1 MKSPKQSSRLFW
13 MVRLLAGVGLL
24 AIVTVIG
31 LVGYEMSSTQSQ
43 RKELQAAQARHYQ
56 ASEEILRRSS
66 AARGEIVGVL
76 NDPVWKG
83 PTGAVENLATIL
95 HHLRRPTKGLFAP
108 DAQKQFGDLED
119 ALIELKRQSLAW
131 RASYKLLSENVRDQ
145 QSVARVRQK
154 LAALQSDP
162 GIAKLDQKTGTLK
175 QDLAELA
182 GLIERL
188 NGEDQPDRLEQ
199 LATNEVKPAL
209 RGFERDFLKLARTD
223 AVSSKQKP
231 PELEGLVERLFGT
244 DGAGGLYGARQNF
257 LFLQSEREKLNAQ
270 RFALGREIDS
280 AVAAYLQAVNGQS
293 QELAG
298 KVERRLD
305 ASWRR
310 MVGAGLCFAAAF
322 VWLGWLISRAIRAQV
337 GLIEK
342 GQHDLEKL
350 QRDHECVLTAVG
362 EGIHW
367 INCDGEIIFENPVAR
382 RLLGWE
388 HSELQGKSAHGLIQH
403 TRADG
408 SPYPESESPIQQT
421 LQHGLSQRVEDEVFW
436 RKDGTSFP
444 VRYTATPTHDEDGQ
458 MIGAVVVF
466 ADRTEQM
473 RAEAERQI
481 ISDILQGVTT
491 TNNLKELLE
500 LAWRSIS
507 RLISAENFFV
517 ALHDPATDL
526 LHFGFWV
533 DQVDPIPAPQP
544 VGNGLSGSSYV
555 LRTGKPLLLT
565 EETKQRLY
573 DSGEL
578 ELIGSDSPSW
588 LGVPLRTPTR
598 SIGVL
603 VVQHYKKAEVYS
615 LRDQEVLLSVANQ
628 IAVAIERKQAEEKLR
643 ESEARLAEAQE
654 VARVGS
660 WEWDVS
666 DAKLSWSDEQFRLFG
681 FSPGEFE
688 PGREHYLAC
697 AHYDRDRAAKNTDP
711 SLGIG
716 DADGS
721 DSRIS
726 WPDGQVRIL
735 HNRENILRD
744 QNGRVIRVFGTSQD
758 VTELRQKESELL
770 QAKIAAEAATQ
781 AKSEFLANM
790 SHEIRT
796 PMNGVIGMTG
806 LLLETE
812 LNAEQC
818 SFATTI
824 QTSADS
830 LLTIID
836 DILDFSKIEAGKLTF
851 EEVDF
856 DLHEAVHG
864 SLEMLAQRAES
875 KGLELACLLESDVPV
890 YLRGDPGR
898 VRQVLINFVG
908 NAIKFTERGEV
919 VVRVTLASETEEEAL
934 LRFEVQ
940 DTGIGISAETQR
952 RLFQPFS
959 QADGSTT
966 RKYGG
971 TGLGLVISKQ
981 LIERMS
987 GLVGVESVE
996 GEGSTFWFTARL
1008 AKQPPG
1014 NHQLLQIAE
1023 ELANL
1028 HVLIV
1033 DDNET
1038 NREILRHQTKAW
1050 KMRSGAA
1057 QDADSALAELR
1068 SAKAAGDPYQLI
1080 LLDMQM
1086 PGTDGVTLAR
1096 AIKSDSALA
1105 DVRMVLL
1112 SSIGAR
1118 LDLDKLKSTGIDDC
1132 LIKPI
1137 KQSLLFDS
1145 IAKVVSEKIA
1155 GSSDRVRNIPEV
1167 PGVPPSKRR
1176 KLRILLAE
1184 DNVVNQRVALGLLR
1198 KLGYDAEV
1206 VADGTEA
1213 IEALA
1218 RNAFDVV
1225 FMDCQMPKM
1234 DGYEATR
1241 RIREL
1246 EGQKVGSL
1254 TANAP
1259 ARIIAMTAN
1268 AMDGDKEKCLAA
1280 GMDDYLSK
1288 PVRRKELQAA
1298 LERCDICELQDHNSL
1313 PKSEESPAA
1322 EECIVDLERLRE
1334 VGDDDPE
1341 QIRYFVELYIAQ
1353 TILML
1358 DGLKEAV
1365 LTSNGEA
1372 VASFA
1377 HKLVGS
1383 SLSCGVEAFTRSLR
1397 ELERIGQAGDLSGA
1411 SVLLEEVRDRFPQVQ
1426 NTLTQ
1431 FVQSLE
1437 PVKV

>member
-1 MKSPKQSSRLFW
+1 

-24 AIVTVIG
+24 AVVTVVG
-31 LVGYEMSSTQSQ
+31 LVGYEMSSRQSQ
-43 RKELQAAQARHYQ
+43 RKELQAAEARLYQ
-56 ASEEILRRSS
+56 TSEEILRRSS
-66 AARGEIVGVL
+66 AARGEIVAVL
-76 NDPVWKG
+76 GDPVWKG
-83 PTGAVENLATIL
+83 STGAVESLAAIL
-95 HHLRRPTKGLFAP
+95 HNLRGPTKDLFAP
-108 DAQKQFGDLED
+108 AAQERFGGLENS
-119 ALIELKRQSLAW
+119 LLEIKRQSLAW
-131 RASYKLLSENVRDQ
+131 RANYELVSKDLREQRSVGLVR
-145 QSVARVRQK
+145 K
-154 LAALQSDP
+154 NLAALQSAL
-162 GIAKLDQKTGTLK
+162 GSIELDQETGTLR

-188 NGEDQPDRLEQ
+188 NGEDQLDSFEQ
-199 LATNEVKPAL
+199 FATNELKPAWIS
-209 RGFERDFLKLARTD
+209 FESDFSKVSWTGAARPGQTPPRLGRLA
-223 AVSSKQKP
+223 SS
-231 PELEGLVERLFGT
+231 LFGT
-244 DGAGGLYGARQNF
+244 DGAGGLYEARQNI
-257 LFLQSEREKLNAQ
+257 LRLRSEREKLNDK

-280 AVAAYLQAVNGQS
+280 AVAAYLQAASAQS
-293 QELAG
+293 MDRAS
-298 KVERRLD
+298 KVERQLG
-305 ASWRR
+305 ASWRL
-310 MVGAGLCFAAAF
+310 MVGTGLCFAAAF
-322 VWLGWLISRAIRAQV
+322 VWLGWLIARAIRGQV
-337 GLIEK
+337 SLIQK
-342 GQHDLEKL
+342 GQHDLETL
-350 QRDHECVLTAVG
+350 QRDHESVLTAVG

-367 INCDGEIIFENPVAR
+367 INCVGEIIFENPVAR

-388 HSELQGKSAHGLIQH
+388 SSELRGRNAHTLIQH
-403 TRADG
+403 TRPDG
-408 SPYPESESPIQQT
+408 SSYPESESPIQQT
-421 LQHGLSQRVEDEVFW
+421 LQTGLLQRVENEVFW

-444 VRYTATPTHDEDGQ
+444 VRYTATPTHDEAGQ

-466 ADRTEQM
+466 TDTTEQT

-517 ALHDPATDL
+517 ALHDPATDR

-533 DQVDPIPAPQP
+533 DQVDPMPAPQP

-555 LRTGKPLLLT
+555 LRTGQPLLLT
-565 EETKQRLY
+565 EEAKQRLY

-603 VVQHYKKAEVYS
+603 VVQHYDKPDVYS

-660 WEWDVS
+660 WEWDVTEE
-666 DAKLSWSDEQFRLFG
+666 KLSWSDEQFRLFG
-681 FSPGEFE
+681 FSPGEFK

-697 AHYDRDRAAKNTDP
+697 TNYDRDGLAKGNDRSPAT
-711 SLGIG
+711 G
-716 DADGS
+716 DVDGS
-721 DSRIS
+721 DSRIF
-726 WPDGQVRIL
+726 WPDGKARIL

-744 QNGRVIRVFGTSQD
+744 QTGRVIRVFGTSQD

-812 LNAEQC
+812 LNAEQRG
-818 SFATTI
+818 FATTI

-875 KGLELACLLESDVPV
+875 KGVELACLLESDVPV

-898 VRQVLINFVG
+898 VRQVLLNFVG

-919 VVRVTLASETEEEAL
+919 VVKVALASETDEEAL
-934 LRFEVQ
+934 LRFEVK
-940 DTGIGISAETQR
+940 DTGIGISAEAQQ

-987 GLVGVESVE
+987 GIVGVESVE
-996 GEGSTFWFTARL
+996 GEGSLFWFTARL

-1014 NHQLLQIAE
+1014 NHQLIEIAE

-1038 NREILRHQTKAW
+1038 NREILKHQTKAW

-1068 SAKAAGDPYQLI
+1068 NAKAAGDPYQLI

-1096 AIKSDSALA
+1096 AIKADSALA

-1118 LDLDKLKSTGIDDC
+1118 LDLEKLRSTGIDDC

-1145 IAKVVSEKIA
+1145 IAKVVSAKVA
-1155 GSSDRVRNIPEV
+1155 GSTDRVKKKLAA
-1167 PGVPPSKRR
+1167 PGVSSPKTRE
-1176 KLRILLAE
+1176 LRILLAE
-1184 DNVVNQRVALGLLR
+1184 DNVINQRVALGVLR
-1198 KLGYDAEV
+1198 KLGYDADV
-1206 VADGTEA
+1206 VADGTEV
-1213 IEALA
+1213 IQALA
-1218 RNAFDVV
+1218 RKAFDVV

-1241 RIREL
+1241 RIRKL
-1246 EGQKVGSL
+1246 EQEQVGSL
-1254 TANAP
+1254 DWSAP
-1259 ARIIAMTAN
+1259 TRIIAMTAN
-1268 AMDGDKEKCLAA
+1268 AMDGDKERCLAA

-1288 PVRRKELQAA
+1288 PVRRNELQAA
-1298 LERCDICELQDHNSL
+1298 LKRCDVLQGRVS
-1313 PKSEESPAA
+1313 SSPGKWEPSAT
-1322 EECIVDLERLRE
+1322 EDCLVDLDRLRE
-1334 VGDDDPE
+1334 VADDDPE

-1365 LTSNGEA
+1365 LTSNAEA
-1372 VASFA
+1372 VASTA

-1383 SLSCGVEAFTRSLR
+1383 SLSCGVEAFTRPLR
-1397 ELERIGQAGDLSGA
+1397 ELERIGEAGDLSGA
-1411 SVLLEEVRDRFPQVQ
+1411 CVLLDDVRDRFPRVQ

-1431 FVQSLE
+1431 FVQGLE
-1437 PVKV
+1437 PAKV